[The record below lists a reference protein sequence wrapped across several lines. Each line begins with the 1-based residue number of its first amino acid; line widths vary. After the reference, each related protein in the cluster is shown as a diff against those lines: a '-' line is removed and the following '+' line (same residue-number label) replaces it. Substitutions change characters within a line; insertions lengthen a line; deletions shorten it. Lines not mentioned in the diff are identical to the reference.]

1 MQKMHRCHIEYSYQH
16 GGERVT
22 APYGKGI
29 TTCSNC
35 LKEYER
41 TTGIGVATELGFV
54 FYCPDC
60 IDIFIARVEAT
71 Q

>member
-1 MQKMHRCHIEYSYQH
+1 M
-16 GGERVT
+16 T

-35 LKEYER
+35 LREYER
-41 TTGIGVATELGFV
+41 TTGIGVATEMGFV

-60 IDIFIARVEAT
+60 IDSFIARVEAM